1 MILNKPNNPDR
12 MVSPALQLID
22 KVQYTKPDIVALSN
36 GIMTCLIEGGSQ
48 DIIRFELLFK
58 AGTYQQNK
66 PLQAYATA
74 NLLKNGTIHKQSE
87 EINQLW
93 DFYGVSLQ
101 IEAQKDLISV
111 GFFCLTKHLDPVLDL
126 LFEIISQAVMPEEE
140 LELLLSNRRQ
150 KFIVNQ
156 KKVQHLARV
165 HFNELLYG
173 VSHPYGNLLK
183 VEDFDNLFRE
193 DLLDYYQRFLTPSN
207 CVCLIAGQFPG
218 NITDILNDKIG
229 KLSWLYNEVGA
240 QESFNICTTKK
251 QKHKIFLNDS
261 LQSSIR
267 IGKLIENRHHADYHK
282 ISITNTLL
290 GGYFGSRLMRNIR
303 QDKGFTYGVNSA
315 IVALLKSAY
324 FFISTQVG
332 NDVIQPAVKEIYH
345 ELEDL
350 SKRPADHH
358 ELTMLKNYLSASFLR
373 SFDGPF
379 MQMERFKE
387 ILLFDLDY
395 SHYDD
400 FLPALNELTAKEIQ
414 IAAEQYFNPSD
425 MLELI
430 VGHDQG

>member
-1 MILNKPNNPDR
+1 MTFKNPVHPVR
-12 MVSPALQLID
+12 SVPPALQLID
-22 KVQYTKPDIVALSN
+22 KVHYTKPQTEILSN
-36 GIMTCLIEGGSQ
+36 GIKTYLIEGGSQ

-58 AGTYQQNK
+58 TGSFHQDK
-66 PLQAYATA
+66 PLQAYAVA
-74 NLLKNGTIHKQSE
+74 HLLKNGTRGRKSE

-101 IEAQKDLISV
+101 IDAQKDLISV
-111 GFFCLTKHLDPVLDL
+111 GFFCLTRHLDPVLDL

-140 LELLLSNRRQ
+140 LEILLSNRRQ

-165 HFNELLYG
+165 HFNELLFG
-173 VSHPYGNLLK
+173 ALHPYGSLLRL
-183 VEDFDNLFRE
+183 EDFENLSRA
-193 DLLDYYQRFLTPSN
+193 DLLDYYNRFLTPSN
-207 CVCLIAGQFPG
+207 CICFIAGQFPH
-218 NITDILNDKIG
+218 NITDILNEKISRLPWPG
-229 KLSWLYNEVGA
+229 KELSVEN
-240 QESFNICTTKK
+240 SFTICTSGER
-251 QKHKIFLNDS
+251 KHKIILNDA

-267 IGKLIENRHHADYHK
+267 IGKLIENRHHDDYHK

-303 QDKGFTYGVNSA
+303 QDKGYTYGINSA
-315 IVALLKSAY
+315 IIALLKSAY
-324 FFISTQVG
+324 FFITTQVG

-345 ELEDL
+345 ELENL
-350 SKRPADHH
+350 SKRPADIH

-387 ILLFDLDY
+387 IVLFGLEY
-395 SHYDD
+395 NHYDD
-400 FLPALNELTAKEIQ
+400 FLPTLNALTAQEIQ
-414 IAAEQYFNPSD
+414 RTADQYFSPDD

-430 VGHDQG
+430 VGHEQQ